1 MNATNLNLQ
10 VLRSTECDGMM
21 VSGENDMTHEEEEV
35 SLKQYVHCA

>member
-10 VLRSTECDGMM
+10 VLGSTGCDGTM
-21 VSGENDMTHEEEEV
+21 VSGENDMTPEEEEV